1 MMTTR
6 QDCIRA
12 AVNRGLTGED
22 AGLLVD
28 DIAAQGKKLAATGQ
42 TDAPEKGIARRI
54 MENAELARR
63 QTLAQWRRPF

>member
-1 MMTTR
+1 MATR

-42 TDAPEKGIARRI
+42 TDAPEKGIAAGLWKTRSLPGGRRSL
-54 MENAELARR
+54 NGG
-63 QTLAQWRRPF
+63 RPL